1 MTFDAAVHAALARSH
16 FASLPDELVAQ
27 LTAGAMRVDVPAG
40 TDLIAPGSAPRLL
53 LLVAGVGKT
62 YLIAPN
68 GRQATIRYARA
79 GDIIAS
85 VAVYDPRPAAAG
97 FCTQTPTSV
106 LLFNM
111 DLVPAVATPGVPGAN
126 LFNVAIAAR

>member
-1 MTFDAAVHAALARSH
+1 MVLDADVRAALAHSH
-16 FASLPDELVAQ
+16 FASLPDEVIAR
-27 LTAGAMRVDVPAG
+27 LTTAAVRVDVPAG

-53 LLVAGVGKT
+53 LIVAGVAKT

-85 VAVYDPRPAAAG
+85 AAVYDQKPGSAG
-97 FCTQTPTSV
+97 CRTLTTPTAV
-106 LLFNM
+106 LTSSSPKE
-111 DLVPAVATPGVPGAN
+111 DADDSAEKSP
-126 LFNVAIAAR
+126 R

>member
-40 TDLIAPGSAPRLL
+40 TDLIAPGRAPRLL
-53 LLVAGVGKT
+53 LIVAGVAKT

-85 VAVYDPRPAAAG
+85 AAVYDQEPGAAG
-97 FCTQTPTSV
+97 CRTLTTPTAV
-106 LLFNM
+106 LIFNM
-111 DLVPAVATPGVPGAN
+111 DSVGAR
-126 LFNVAIAAR
+126 A